1 MDDHG
6 NNSYSF
12 FTSDTMSL
20 EQIRAAPGI
29 LWLLLAKALTL
40 SKDQSLIVQM
50 EHIAGGGVESTANN
64 LIYRVKLAPLPHC
77 ITCIA

>member
-12 FTSDTMSL
+12 FTSDRMSL

-50 EHIAGGGVESTANN
+50 KHIAGGVESTANN
-64 LIYRVKLAPLPHC
+64 LINRVKLAPLPPC